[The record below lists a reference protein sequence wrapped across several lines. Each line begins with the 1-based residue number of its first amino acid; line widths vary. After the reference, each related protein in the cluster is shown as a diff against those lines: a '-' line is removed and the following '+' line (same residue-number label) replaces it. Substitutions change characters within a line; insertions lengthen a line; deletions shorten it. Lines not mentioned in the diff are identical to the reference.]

1 MIVYRSLP
9 IITHIHGAILGEAA
23 PAPALHLADARED
36 GHQTSGLRSDRRRV
50 KFRISKRNWEINM
63 APCFAAKVR
72 LVGDHFFAQKRGASG
87 PTVVLSNAPVL
98 QRSWK
103 NLGLPSG
110 YLT

>member
-1 MIVYRSLP
+1 MINRYSLMTNIP
-9 IITHIHGAILGEAA
+9 L
-23 PAPALHLADARED
+23 
-36 GHQTSGLRSDRRRV
+36 

-72 LVGDHFFAQKRGASG
+72 LVGDHLFAQKRGASG

-103 NLGLPSG
+103 ILGLPSG